1 MGNAGFRKPSDH
13 DTPPPR
19 ASVNATADTLPA
31 DPDATLPEPP
41 RPSATPSAP
50 TSRRFRSLET
60 WSSKRLPTVPPSHYK
75 VTGEVGKGGIGRV
88 LRAHDRRLDRTVA
101 VKELLDAGGDAE
113 ERFVREALI
122 TARLQH
128 PSIVPIH
135 EAGRWPD
142 GQPFYTMKLVSG
154 RSLGDLIAS
163 SRSLDQRLAL
173 LPHVLSAAEAIAYAH
188 SKRIL
193 HRDLKPANI
202 LVGSFGET
210 VVIDWG
216 LAKDLAEAEAPAPLP
231 ARQAEEPPAPDRSGD
246 AEARVGAEL
255 TMAGTIMGTPAYMPP
270 EQATGLAVDERTD
283 VYALGAI
290 LYHVLAGGPPYDGD
304 SALEVL
310 EKSLTGPPEDLGRR
324 QSGVPHDLL
333 TIVRKA
339 MAMAP
344 PDRYPSAKELADDL
358 RRFLTGQIVAAHSY
372 SRRERL
378 RRFLRRHRA
387 AVSVLGAA
395 IAVIALFAAASVH
408 RILAARESAERERD
422 RAERERD
429 RAERSQVAADVA
441 KQQAVDRAD
450 ALILMQARAELDRDP
465 NKTLAWLKAL
475 SRSFERWP
483 SARLIAADAVS
494 RGLSRVLRGH
504 TGSLNGVA
512 ISPDG
517 LTLATASDDR
527 TIRLWDMATGEARVL
542 TGHTD
547 EVWGVRFSPRGDLLA
562 SGGKDATARIWDL
575 KTGASRVLT
584 GHDLGVERLLFSGD
598 GSSLATRDAR
608 GGLWLWSV
616 ETGAG
621 RRITASSGRSESMA
635 LSPDGE
641 TIAFDA
647 EKHLVLVSTATG
659 AIKRLP
665 GQTAPAHAIKYLPGG
680 SAVVTG
686 DTAGA
691 IRFWD
696 LKTGSMKKLPGHA
709 GRIAEIEVSPDGAT
723 LYSMDRDRGVRVTH
737 IASGEG
743 RVFTKQ
749 GGRLLVLS
757 PDGEQLVTSDMEH
770 STMVWDIATGSGR
783 ALLGFEEPP
792 TEAVFAPGGGTL
804 ALISRDHTARLW
816 STALPWRMVARHAG
830 GATRAVF
837 MPDSRRVAS
846 VGMDGEVRVSAESG
860 AGASLGSHA
869 GGALDVSVS
878 PDGSLVAS
886 AGRDGTAKIA
896 SLRGGAPLVLRA
908 EGEVRRVVF
917 SPDGRLLATAGADR
931 SARLWDAATGAA
943 RAIYEHEGLVE
954 SLAFS
959 PDGRLLATGSRD
971 GVVRLF
977 AIETGHPRVFK
988 GHGDAVLVVRFSPD
1002 GRAVASGSHDH
1013 TIRLWDVETGES
1025 RSADAGG
1032 QGTSHLVFLPNGEA
1046 FVTLDSADS
1055 ARVWDA
1061 RTLEVRRWL
1070 RGHRGLLTDIAVSPD
1085 GSRAATASLDKTIR
1099 LWDLG
1104 SGEGRVLGAHEDRV
1118 TSVAFS
1124 PDGERVVSASDDGT
1138 ARLWLD
1144 DLPLTAPELRAFLD
1158 AATPETVDPGALRG
1172 PAAGSKPH

>member
-1 MGNAGFRKPSDH
+1 MDDAGLRETSHH

-19 ASVNATADTLPA
+19 AHARASATADTLPA

-41 RPSATPSAP
+41 HPSATPPAP
-50 TSRRFRSLET
+50 TSRRLRSLET

-135 EAGRWPD
+135 EAGRWPN

-231 ARQAEEPPAPDRSGD
+231 ARQAEEPPAVDCNGD
-246 AEARVGAEL
+246 ENGGPGARVSAEL

-310 EKSLTGPPEDLGRR
+310 EKSLAGPPEDLGRR

-339 MAMAP
+339 MAMASS
-344 PDRYPSAKELADDL
+344 DRYPSAKELADDL

-387 AVSVLGAA
+387 AISVLGAA
-395 IAVIALFAAASVH
+395 IAVLALFATASVH

-422 RAERERD
+422 RAER
-429 RAERSQVAADVA
+429 SQVAADVA
-441 KQQAVDRAD
+441 KRQAVDRAD

-475 SRSFERWP
+475 SGSFERWP

-504 TGSLNGVA
+504 TGSLNAVA

-517 LTLATASDDR
+517 STLATASDDR

-562 SGGKDATARIWDL
+562 SGGKDATTRIWDL

-598 GSSLATRDAR
+598 GSSLATRDER

-621 RRITASSGRSESMA
+621 RRITASSGQSESMA

-665 GQTAPAHAIKYLPGG
+665 GQTEPAHAIEYLPGG
-680 SAVVTG
+680 SAIVTG
-686 DTAGA
+686 DTVGA
-691 IRFWD
+691 MRFWD

-709 GRIAEIEVSPDGAT
+709 GRITEIEVSPDGAT
-723 LYSMDRDRGVRVTH
+723 LYSTGGDRAVRVTH
-737 IASGEG
+737 IASGES

-749 GGRLLVLS
+749 GGRLLLLS
-757 PDGEQLVTSDMEH
+757 PDGEQLVTADMDH
-770 STMVWDIATGSGR
+770 TTTLWDLTTGSGE

-792 TEAVFAPGGGTL
+792 VEAVFAPGGGAL
-804 ALISRDHTARLW
+804 ALISQDHTARLW
-816 STALPWRMVARHAG
+816 STARPWRIVARHAG

-860 AGASLGSHA
+860 AGASMGSHA

-886 AGRDGTAKIA
+886 AGRDGTARIA
-896 SLRGGAPLVLRA
+896 SLRGGAPIVLRA

-943 RAIYEHEGLVE
+943 RAIYEHEGRVE

-959 PDGRLLATGSRD
+959 PDGRLLATGGRD

-988 GHGDAVLVVRFSPD
+988 GHGGAVLVVRFSPD

-1032 QGTSHLVFLPNGEA
+1032 QGTRNLVFLPRGEA

-1085 GSRAATASLDKTIR
+1085 GSRAVTASRDKTIR

-1104 SGEGRVLGAHEDRV
+1104 SGEGRVLGSHEDSV